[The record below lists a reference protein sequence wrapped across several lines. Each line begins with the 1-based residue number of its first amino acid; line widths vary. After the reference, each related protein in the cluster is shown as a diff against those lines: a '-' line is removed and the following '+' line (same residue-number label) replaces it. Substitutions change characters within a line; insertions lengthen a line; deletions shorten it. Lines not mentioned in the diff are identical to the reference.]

1 MPSWKSPIEF
11 VRRFVT
17 SLSFKLSFYAGLI
30 MFLALL
36 AFTFRSISTQE
47 DSLVRERIKG
57 ALKDSE
63 VIKAAIWNGM
73 MTKDREV
80 IRQIVEAVGK
90 QEGFKEV
97 NIYDQNGVL
106 HYSSNKENG
115 SRVGSRISDNPL
127 IEDVAHNTEVRHKF
141 SDDGR
146 SLNVVNPLRNTQ
158 GCSAIECHGNA
169 SNTPILGALEVKL
182 PLEKFKERI
191 DRQGRET
198 LLFAAGLFVL
208 VSTIVGLV
216 TIFGVIPTIRKL
228 QQNARNLALGHYNPR
243 PKDYGSDEMAQLA
256 SSFDEMSRQ
265 ITESKTRLEES
276 RRLYRELFQ
285 KVPCYLAVVDQ
296 DFRIIRANEAFHNE
310 FGDQTG
316 KRCYRAFKGR
326 DVKCDNCLVE
336 RTFGDKLPH
345 RSEEVWQ
352 TERGDQT
359 FVILNTS
366 PIFNERGTVSEVLEM
381 AVDVTRVEK
390 LQKQLKK
397 KEEQFQTLFEN
408 VPCYLTVVDRSF
420 KISFVNKAF
429 GQDFGESIGKNC
441 FVVYKGRTEKCEDCP
456 VEKTFADGAIHF
468 SEEVWHRN
476 GETKYIVVRTAPITD
491 DQGNIVEVMEMSTDI
506 TQIKTLQNELAVLGE
521 TVAGMSHDVKN
532 ILSGLEGGV
541 YIVDSGLRAGKE
553 DRVRTGWGMVKRNV
567 EKVSELVQDILYAS
581 KERVPEYQECDVAAT
596 LTDIYDLY
604 EKKGKDC
611 NIQLVKEFDENM
623 GVALLDPKG
632 IHSAVSNLVSNA
644 FEACCSARSDRE
656 HSVAIGC
663 RADNATLSIW
673 VSDDGIGMSE
683 DERQRLF
690 TKFYSTKG
698 SKGTG
703 LGLVVT
709 RKVVEEHGGSISVES
724 SLGSGTTF
732 HIEIPRREP
741 TQMKAM
747 GGV

>member
-1 MPSWKSPIEF
+1 M
-11 VRRFVT
+11 
-17 SLSFKLSFYAGLI
+17 
-30 MFLALL
+30 
-36 AFTFRSISTQE
+36 
-47 DSLVRERIKG
+47 
-57 ALKDSE
+57 
-63 VIKAAIWNGM
+63 
-73 MTKDREV
+73 
-80 IRQIVEAVGK
+80 
-90 QEGFKEV
+90 EV
-97 NIYDQNGVL
+97 N
-106 HYSSNKENG
+106 
-115 SRVGSRISDNPL
+115 
-127 IEDVAHNTEVRHKF
+127 NT
-141 SDDGR
+141 
-146 SLNVVNPLRNTQ
+146 
-158 GCSAIECHGNA
+158 
-169 SNTPILGALEVKL
+169 
-182 PLEKFKERI
+182 
-191 DRQGRET
+191 
-198 LLFAAGLFVL
+198 
-208 VSTIVGLV
+208 
-216 TIFGVIPTIRKL
+216 
-228 QQNARNLALGHYNPR
+228 
-243 PKDYGSDEMAQLA
+243 
-256 SSFDEMSRQ
+256 
-265 ITESKTRLEES
+265 
-276 RRLYRELFQ
+276 
-285 KVPCYLAVVDQ
+285 
-296 DFRIIRANEAFHNE
+296 
-310 FGDQTG
+310 
-316 KRCYRAFKGR
+316 
-326 DVKCDNCLVE
+326 
-336 RTFGDKLPH
+336 
-345 RSEEVWQ
+345 
-352 TERGDQT
+352 
-359 FVILNTS
+359 
-366 PIFNERGTVSEVLEM
+366 
-381 AVDVTRVEK
+381 
-390 LQKQLKK
+390 
-397 KEEQFQTLFEN
+397 
-408 VPCYLTVVDRSF
+408 
-420 KISFVNKAF
+420 
-429 GQDFGESIGKNC
+429 IGKNC